1 MSSSTASRPERALTP
16 FAKILK
22 QAVESS
28 PNAVGGAFAASDG
41 EMVDHYATI
50 DPHEWAVL
58 TAHYGIV
65 LAHLNSC
72 FDTWH
77 YGGPEYFIAQH
88 AKLDILVHA
97 VDAGYF
103 ALMAI
108 QKPSNIGLALTRL
121 RTACSA
127 LKKEMS

>member
-1 MSSSTASRPERALTP
+1 MTP
-16 FAKILK
+16 FAAILK
-22 QAVESS
+22 EVVQAS
-28 PNAVGGAFAASDG
+28 PNAIGGAFAASDG
-41 EMVDHYATI
+41 EMVDSFATI

-65 LAHLNSC
+65 MAHLNSC

-88 AKLDILVHA
+88 AKLDIVVHA

-103 ALMAI
+103 ALIALT
-108 QKPSNIGLALTRL
+108 KPANLGLALTRM
-121 RTACSA
+121 RVACKL
-127 LKKEMS
+127 LKKEMA

>member
-41 EMVDHYATI
+41 EMVDSYATI

-65 LAHLNSC
+65 LAHLSSC
-72 FDTWH
+72 FGTWH

-103 ALMAI
+103 ALIAI

-121 RTACSA
+121 RAACSS

>member
-1 MSSSTASRPERALTP
+1 MSTP
-16 FAKILK
+16 FASILK
-22 QAVESS
+22 EAVEAS
-28 PNAVGGAFAASDG
+28 PNAIGGAFAASDG
-41 EMVDHYATI
+41 EMVDSFATI

-65 LAHLNSC
+65 LAQLNAC

-88 AKLDILVHA
+88 GKLDVVVHA

-103 ALMAI
+103 ALLAI
-108 QKPSNIGLALTRL
+108 EKPSNLGCALARI
-121 RTACSA
+121 RVACKA